1 MEGRKKKGDETPA
14 HGIEKLICFSL
25 DRSSNGLIGDQRRNG
40 RDRAIR
46 ISPSN
51 CFDTRVP
58 IFPPPLF
65 SSSSFFSPSLFFR
78 VVEVRIEDTEVVG
91 TGANPIVGEGYNWIG
106 SLSSLSASFVS
117 PCRYAR
123 NDPVS
128 DRGSPFDGTAY
139 LFD

>member
-1 MEGRKKKGDETPA
+1 MEGRKKRKGDETPA
-14 HGIEKLICFSL
+14 QGIEKLLICFSL
-25 DRSSNGLIGDQRRNG
+25 DRSSNTLIGDQRRNG

-51 CFDTRVP
+51 CFDTRS
-58 IFPPPLF
+58 FPLPCFLLLL
-65 SSSSFFSPSLFFR
+65 FFSFLFC

-106 SLSSLSASFVS
+106 SLSSLSTSFV
-117 PCRYAR
+117 PFLVGNAR

-128 DRGSPFDGTAY
+128 DRDSPFDGTAY

>member
-1 MEGRKKKGDETPA
+1 MEGRKKKGDETPT

-58 IFPPPLF
+58 IFPPLF
-65 SSSSFFSPSLFFR
+65 FLLLFFFR